1 MKHLIITLFMTA
13 VTVPALAQ
21 DIYHI
26 DPQEQAG
33 ISIPLTSSISITYDA
48 GGNVTSIGTPFSP
61 LFGAS
66 QQVEENSRPL
76 QESLFNTVI
85 AYSQPS
91 SLVSVTVTGWPEEGS
106 YTIAVYDTAG
116 QLAILRESSSSYAEV
131 SLSDL
136 SSGIYIIDVTVG
148 GEHSTK
154 KITKE

>member
-85 AYSQPS
+85 A
-91 SLVSVTVTGWPEEGS
+91 
-106 YTIAVYDTAG
+106 
-116 QLAILRESSSSYAEV
+116 
-131 SLSDL
+131 
-136 SSGIYIIDVTVG
+136 
-148 GEHSTK
+148 
-154 KITKE
+154 